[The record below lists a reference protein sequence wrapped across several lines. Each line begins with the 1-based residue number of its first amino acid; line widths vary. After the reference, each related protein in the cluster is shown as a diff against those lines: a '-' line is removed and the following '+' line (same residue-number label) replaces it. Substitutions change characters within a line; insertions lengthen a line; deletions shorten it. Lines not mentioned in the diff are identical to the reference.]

1 MRHCCFGTGFNRGVV
16 CLGSGVGMTYP
27 ITITISD
34 LLASSVCRTPSEILY
49 PSETLYPCGG
59 IGSVDVAT
67 TTEYDIAIAYSHEY
81 GIKLTSSGG
90 GT

>member
-1 MRHCCFGTGFNRGVV
+1 
-16 CLGSGVGMTYP
+16 MTYP

-34 LLASSVCRTPSEILY
+34 SLTSSECRTPSEILY

-59 IGSVDVAT
+59 IGSVDIT
-67 TTEYDIAIAYSHEY
+67 TATEYDIAIAYSHEY
-81 GIKLTSSGG
+81 GIRLTTSGG